1 MFVRWKKRT
10 SHAKKSWLRED
21 HGATLSAYLVE
32 SIRIEGKP
40 RQKVIA
46 FIHSIREPELTSLT
60 SRYYFWHKV
69 MTEVMRHYPFNS
81 FTDEQK
87 AKIITGLAKVVPL
100 LTDEEFQGEQAR
112 TRSVIGEWS
121 MPVYQK

>member
-1 MFVRWKKRT
+1 MYVRWKKRI
-10 SHAKKSWLRED
+10 SHAKKSWIRED
-21 HGATLSAYLVE
+21 HGATLSAELVE
-32 SIRIEGKP
+32 SVRIDGKP

-46 FIHSIREPELTSLT
+46 FIHSIRDTEVSSLT
-60 SRYYFWHKV
+60 SRYYFWY
-69 MTEVMRHYPFNS
+69 EVTKKMRHYPFYTC
-81 FTDEQK
+81 TDEQK

-100 LTDEEFQGEQAR
+100 LTDEEFKSEQER

>member
-1 MFVRWKKRT
+1 MFVRWKKRI
-10 SHAKKSWLRED
+10 SHAKKSWIRED
-21 HGATLSAYLVE
+21 HGVTLSAELVE
-32 SIRIEGKP
+32 SSRVNGKP
-40 RQKVIA
+40 RQKVVA
-46 FIHSIREPELTSLT
+46 FIHSIHEPELKSLT

-69 MTEVMRHYPFNS
+69 MTKKMRHYPFNS

-87 AKIITGLAKVVPL
+87 TIIFTGLAKVVPL
-100 LTDEEFQGEQAR
+100 TDEEFQSEQER